1 MILTIDLSEKS
12 AAALEAQARAA
23 RMPAERYLAQVVDRA
38 LERQHIQDAANLAEH
53 LDTMGA
59 HLAGDTTE
67 QEMENALQE
76 ALMYVRPR
84 RNWQP

>member
-59 HLAGDTTE
+59 HVVAATTE
-67 QEMENALQE
+67 QEMESALQE

-84 RNWQP
+84 RN

>member
-1 MILTIDLSEKS
+1 MNLTIDLSEKS

-59 HLAGDTTE
+59 HVAADTTE
-67 QEMENALQE
+67 QEMESALQE